1 MQFYKLLGSAD
12 LIGNPVGLVNK
23 LGTGVYELISEP
35 SKGLLKGPDEFVGGV
50 GKGVQ
55 SLVSNVISG
64 SFESM
69 SKITGS
75 LYSVVKNVSGEQ
87 NVQIRRSE
95 HIGEGIYYGVKGGV
109 KELVSGVTGIVT
121 KPIQKTREEGAK
133 GFFKGLGSGIVGA
146 ITAPVTATL
155 RAGTSL
161 TQGVAA
167 SATSFGKYGR
177 KVVDTNSMYSR
188 FRPPRYINA
197 RNVVSD
203 YDESLACVR

>member
-121 KPIQKTREEGAK
+121 KPI
-133 GFFKGLGSGIVGA
+133 
-146 ITAPVTATL
+146 
-155 RAGTSL
+155 
-161 TQGVAA
+161 
-167 SATSFGKYGR
+167 
-177 KVVDTNSMYSR
+177 
-188 FRPPRYINA
+188 
-197 RNVVSD
+197 
-203 YDESLACVR
+203 